1 MEPDMTDGGI
11 YADDEARSDAEKT
24 LDAVEYVIDNP
35 TADDAAD
42 RLQGAVDELGGRRP
56 STEESLEAA
65 IDDIEAGNA
74 DEAAAALASLKFAPD
89 LAVAVGE

>member
-74 DEAAAALASLKFAPD
+74 DEAAAALASLKFALD